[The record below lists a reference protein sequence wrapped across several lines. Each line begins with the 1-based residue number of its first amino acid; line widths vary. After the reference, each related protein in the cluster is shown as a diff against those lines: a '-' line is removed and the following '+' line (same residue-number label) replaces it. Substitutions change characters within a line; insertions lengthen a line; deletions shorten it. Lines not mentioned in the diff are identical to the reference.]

1 MRPALQKSGQV
12 WVRTPGTSKRGIPRE
27 IAEIAKVM
35 SGVLDSDSA
44 TAVCLDGVT
53 YTDTIFHPPSSIF
66 FTNTSPP
73 APQLTAC

>member
-35 SGVLDSDSA
+35 SGVLDSLPGQNLTELRRAASRSQ
-44 TAVCLDGVT
+44 LGQ
-53 YTDTIFHPPSSIF
+53 F
-66 FTNTSPP
+66 
-73 APQLTAC
+73 AP